1 MDFQN
6 RINQFRQNMDDQQKS
21 YNNLASTASNYGR
34 TIVADQTA
42 KHYAYMEQVSGMT
55 TGGFALLH
63 GTKSLA
69 KRIQKYR
76 KNKQAKANN
85 QTPTEE
91 APVEK
96 TGQQVADDARAE
108 NVGNEVAEAVNQG
121 SVEATAPSVSA
132 DPIESLDIAQD
143 FDHANRVSR
152 GGYLNRS
159 AQASDRVESSL
170 VEGAQE
176 ASQATQSLG
185 SAYGTAEDALN
196 QTFKEATGSE
206 MSNSDLSDFM
216 AERGLA
222 KQAGESSFEHI
233 ARVTGDATEQA
244 SQSATTPSAPSSAP
258 SAPAQAEPS
267 RPAPAIDPDDEI
279 QPARPAPADAGPS
292 TTGRQPTTGPTTE
305 APADPIANPGTEVM
319 DQAGENPRI
328 GNVARGG
335 ADLAR
340 EIGGQGGEQASQTA
354 SQIGGAGGE
363 EASAIAGRT
372 ASTVAETATVAED
385 TANVASKGIGGMMG
399 DALTSIGTKVGSM
412 MGEGALEIA
421 SDAVPFLGEAVGLG
435 MLIDNI
441 VKSHKHEENAGPPK
455 LTQANPEA
463 TEQSGGINTMM
474 LQSGTGGGT
483 VGIV

>member
-91 APVEK
+91 APAEK
-96 TGQQVADDARAE
+96 TGQQIADEGKAE

-132 DPIESLDIAQD
+132 NPIESLDIAQD
-143 FDHANRVSR
+143 FDTANRVSR

-176 ASQATQSLG
+176 GAQATQSLG
-185 SAYGTAEDALN
+185 SAYGTAEDSLN
-196 QTFKEATGSE
+196 QTLKEATGSE

-216 AERGLA
+216 AEKGLA

-244 SQSATTPSAPSSAP
+244 SQSATTPSA
-258 SAPAQAEPS
+258 Q
-267 RPAPAIDPDDEI
+267 PAIDPDDEI
-279 QPARPAPADAGPS
+279 QPARPAPA
-292 TTGRQPTTGPTTE
+292 QPAPEPAEATE
-305 APADPIANPGTEVM
+305 APADPIANPGTEIM
-319 DQAGENPRI
+319 DEGGENPRI

-335 ADLAR
+335 ADLAK
-340 EIGGQGGEQASQTA
+340 EIGGQGGEQAEKTA
-354 SQIGGAGGE
+354 SQIGGQGGE

-385 TANVASKGIGGMMG
+385 TANVASKGISGMMG